1 MLREKTMS
9 IKIVFT
15 RFLKHEDGATAIEY
29 GLIAALI
36 GVGIVVGTTT
46 FSTSLNGMFTNVDS
60 KLVEAFDQP
69 GSGGPTGPE

>member
-1 MLREKTMS
+1 LT
-9 IKIVFT
+9 
-15 RFLKHEDGATAIEY
+15 HEDGATAIEY
-29 GLIAALI
+29 ALIAAL
-36 GVGIVVGTTT
+36 VALGIIAGTTT